1 MKYNKETKALVC
13 GASGGIG
20 EAVAK
25 MMASDGVQVTLVA
38 RTEEKLK
45 SVLNSLEGSG
55 HDYIC
60 ADMTDSSSVLAL
72 CSKLKNSGPYSIFVN
87 NSGGP
92 KGGPLLEAESE
103 NFENGLKA
111 HILSAQEILKILVPQ
126 MKSVGQ
132 GRLINII
139 STSVRIPIP
148 NLGVSNTIRGAVA
161 SWAKTLSLELGPSN
175 ITVNNVLPG
184 YTQTSRLE
192 ALIEGASKRLSV
204 STGDVVKMW
213 KAKVPMARF
222 AKPSEVA
229 SAVCFLASDDASYI
243 NGVSVPVDGGRTGAI

>member
-1 MKYNKETKALVC
+1 MKYSENTKALVC

-25 MMASDGVQVTLVA
+25 MMAADGVSVTLVA

-45 SVLNSLEGSG
+45 SVMDSLPGSG
-55 HDYIC
+55 HSYIC
-60 ADMTDSSSVLAL
+60 ADMTDSASVKSL
-72 CSKLKNSGPYSIFVN
+72 CEKLKDSGPYSIFVN

-92 KGGPLLEAESE
+92 KGGPLLQAEAET
-103 NFENGLKA
+103 FEMGLKA
-111 HILSAQEILKILVPQ
+111 HIISAQEVLKTLVPQ
-126 MKSVGQ
+126 MKLVGQ

-184 YTQTSRLE
+184 YTETGRLST
-192 ALIEGASKRLSV
+192 LIEGASKRLEV
-204 STGDVVKMW
+204 STSDVVKMW

-222 AKPSEVA
+222 AQPNEVA
-229 SAVCFLASDDASYI
+229 SAVCFLASDEASYI
-243 NGVSVPVDGGRTGAI
+243 NGVSIPVDGGRTGAI